1 MSVCL
6 QALFIYLF
14 IYFIQLFDSSFSR
27 QHILPLEDEFR
38 VPHILSMDMGG
49 SQRLGKAVYKVN

>member
-6 QALFIYLF
+6 QALF
-14 IYFIQLFDSSFSR
+14 IYFIQLFDSSFSG